1 MRDIMRLILRSA
13 AVVALLAFAGA
24 AVGVRAHHAF
34 EAEYDSAK
42 VISITGTVT
51 KLDWINPH
59 AFVVIDSKDAAG
71 TVHSYRVEMGPPYAL
86 QRGGWKRDTVKIGDR
101 VTVEGAAA
109 AKSGKDEAGSMPTT
123 QMVLAS
129 GQKLPMR

>member
-1 MRDIMRLILRSA
+1 MRLILRST
-13 AVVALLAFAGA
+13 AVIAGLALFGA
-24 AVGVRAHHAF
+24 IVGVRAHHAF
-34 EAEYDSAK
+34 EAEYDAAK
-42 VISITGTVT
+42 VISISGTVT

-59 AFVVIDSKDAAG
+59 AFIVIDTKDQSG
-71 TVHSYRVEMGPPYAL
+71 TIHSYRVEMGPPYAL
-86 QRGGWKRDTVKIGDR
+86 QRGGWKRDTIKIGDR

-109 AKSGKDEAGSMPTT
+109 AKNGKDEAGSMQTT

>member
-1 MRDIMRLILRSA
+1 MRLILRSA
-13 AVVALLAFAGA
+13 VVMALLALAGA
-24 AVGVRAHHAF
+24 AVGLRAHHAF
-34 EAEYDSAK
+34 EAEYDAAK
-42 VISITGTVT
+42 VITISGTVT

-59 AFVVIDSKDAAG
+59 AFIVIDSKDASGA
-71 TVHSYRVEMGPPYAL
+71 VRSYRVEMGPPYAL
-86 QRGGWKRDTVKIGDR
+86 QRGGWKRDTIKIGDR

-109 AKSGKDEAGSMPTT
+109 AKNGKDEAGSMQTT

>member
-1 MRDIMRLILRSA
+1 MRLILRST
-13 AVVALLAFAGA
+13 AVIAGLALF
-24 AVGVRAHHAF
+24 GVIIGVHAHHAF
-34 EAEYDSAK
+34 EAEYDAGK
-42 VISITGTVT
+42 VISISGTVT

-59 AFVVIDSKDAAG
+59 AFIVIDTKDASG
-71 TVHSYRVEMGPPYAL
+71 TIHSYRVEMGPPYAL
-86 QRGGWKRDTVKIGDR
+86 QRGGWKRDTIKIGDR

-109 AKSGKDEAGSMPTT
+109 AKNGKDEAGSMQTT

>member
-1 MRDIMRLILRSA
+1 MKLIFRSA
-13 AVVALLAFAGA
+13 AVVAMLAIGGA
-24 AVGVRAHHAF
+24 AVGLRAHHAF
-34 EAEYDSAK
+34 EAEYDAAK
-42 VISITGTVT
+42 VINISGTVT

-59 AFVVIDSKDAAG
+59 AFIVIDSKDTDGA
-71 TVHSYRVEMGPPYAL
+71 VRSYKVEMGPPYAL

-101 VTVEGAAA
+101 VTVEGAAL

>member
-1 MRDIMRLILRSA
+1 MKRSLV
-13 AVVALLAFAGA
+13 VVALALGSVPAL
-24 AVGVRAHHAF
+24 AHHSF
-34 EAEYDSAK
+34 DAEYDANK
-42 VISITGTVT
+42 VANISGYVT
-51 KLDWINPH
+51 KVDWLNPH
-59 AFVVIDSKDAAG
+59 AFVYIDSADDKG
-71 TVHSYRVEMGPPYAL
+71 TVRSFKVEMGPPYAL

-109 AKSGKDEAGSMPTT
+109 AKNGKDEAGSMPTT

>member
-1 MRDIMRLILRSA
+1 MRLILRSL
-13 AVVALLAFAGA
+13 AVVTLLALCGA
-24 AVGVRAHHAF
+24 VVGLRAHHAF
-34 EAEYDSAK
+34 EAEYDAAK
-42 VISITGTVT
+42 VITINGTVT

-59 AFVVIDSKDAAG
+59 AFIVIDSKDAAG
-71 TVHSYRVEMGPPYAL
+71 TVHSYKVEMGPPHAL
-86 QRGGWKRDTVKIGDR
+86 QRGRWKRDTIKIGDR

-109 AKSGKDEAGSMPTT
+109 AKNGKDEAGSMQTT

>member
-1 MRDIMRLILRSA
+1 MRLILRSL
-13 AVVALLAFAGA
+13 AVVALLALFGA
-24 AVGVRAHHAF
+24 VVGLRAHHAF
-34 EAEYDSAK
+34 EAEYDAAK
-42 VISITGTVT
+42 IITISGTVT

-59 AFVVIDSKDAAG
+59 AFIVIDSKDTSG
-71 TVHSYRVEMGPPYAL
+71 TVRSYKVEMGPPYAL
-86 QRGGWKRDTVKIGDR
+86 QRGGWKRDTIKIGDR

-109 AKSGKDEAGSMPTT
+109 AKNGKDEAGSMQTT

>member
-1 MRDIMRLILRSA
+1 MRDIMRLILRSL
-13 AVVALLAFAGA
+13 AVVALLALFGA
-24 AVGVRAHHAF
+24 VVGLRAHHAF
-34 EAEYDSAK
+34 EAEYDAAK
-42 VISITGTVT
+42 VISISGTVT

-59 AFVVIDSKDAAG
+59 AFIVIDSKDATG
-71 TVHSYRVEMGPPYAL
+71 TVHSFKVEMGPPYAL
-86 QRGGWKRDTVKIGDR
+86 QRGGWKRDTIKIGDR

-109 AKSGKDEAGSMPTT
+109 AKNGKDEAGSMQTT

>member
-1 MRDIMRLILRSA
+1 MKLMLRSA
-13 AVVALLAFAGA
+13 AVMALLALAGA
-24 AVGVRAHHAF
+24 AVGLRAHHAF
-34 EAEYDSAK
+34 EAEYDAGK
-42 VISITGTVT
+42 VITISGTVT

-59 AFVVIDSKDAAG
+59 AFIVIDSKDASGA
-71 TVHSYRVEMGPPYAL
+71 VHSYRVEMGPPYAL
-86 QRGGWKRDTVKIGDR
+86 QRGGWKRDTIKIGDR

-109 AKSGKDEAGSMPTT
+109 AKNGKDEAGSMQTT

>member
-1 MRDIMRLILRSA
+1 MKLILRSTAVIA
-13 AVVALLAFAGA
+13 AIALFGVI
-24 AVGVRAHHAF
+24 VGVRAHHAF
-34 EAEYDSAK
+34 EAEYDAGK
-42 VISITGTVT
+42 VITISGTVT
-51 KLDWINPH
+51 KLDWITPH
-59 AFVVIDSKDAAG
+59 AFIVIDTKDAAG
-71 TVHSYRVEMGPPYAL
+71 AVHSYRVEMGPPYAL

-109 AKSGKDEAGSMPTT
+109 AKNGKDEAGSMQTT

>member
-13 AVVALLAFAGA
+13 AVVAGLALFGA
-24 AVGVRAHHAF
+24 VVGLRAHHSF
-34 EAEYDSAK
+34 EAEYDSSK
-42 VISITGTVT
+42 VISISGTVT

-59 AFVVIDSKDAAG
+59 AFVVIDSKDAG
-71 TVHSYRVEMGPPYAL
+71 GDVHSFRVEMGPPYAL

-109 AKSGKDEAGSMPTT
+109 AKNGKDEAGSMPTT

>member
-1 MRDIMRLILRSA
+1 MKLILRSLG
-13 AVVALLAFAGA
+13 VVVLLAFAGA
-24 AVGVRAHHAF
+24 VVGLRAHHSF

-42 VISITGTVT
+42 VITISGTVT

-59 AFVVIDSKDAAG
+59 AFVVIDSKDATG
-71 TVHSYRVEMGPPYAL
+71 TLRSYRVEMGPPYAL

-101 VTVEGAAA
+101 VTVEGAAS
-109 AKSGKDEAGSMPTT
+109 AKNGKDEAGSMPTT
-123 QMVLAS
+123 QMVLES

>member
-1 MRDIMRLILRSA
+1 MRLILRST
-13 AVVALLAFAGA
+13 AVIAGLALFGFV
-24 AVGVRAHHAF
+24 VGLRAHHAF
-34 EAEYDSAK
+34 EAEYDAAK
-42 VISITGTVT
+42 VITISGTVT

-59 AFVVIDSKDAAG
+59 AFIVIDSKDQAG
-71 TVHSYRVEMGPPYAL
+71 TIHSFRVEMGPPYAL
-86 QRGGWKRDTVKIGDR
+86 QRGGWKRDTIKIGDR

-109 AKSGKDEAGSMPTT
+109 AKNGKDEAGSMQTT